1 MTDEQ
6 IVALYWARSEEAIAQ
21 TRETYGGRCRALAE
35 QILCDGGDA
44 DECVNDMLLRAWNAT
59 PPERPTHLGAYLMKL
74 TRNLALDRR
83 RARGAQKRG
92 GDAVDAVLDELG
104 EVLGARETADSALS
118 AKELGAAVSRFVR
131 ALPEREGNVFIRRCF
146 FAESAAEIAR
156 RYGMS
161 EGGVKVTLSRTRKK
175 LRAYLESEG
184 YL

>member
-44 DECVNDMLLRAWNAT
+44 DECVNDMLLRAWNAI

-131 ALPEREGNVFIRRCF
+131 ALPARESSVFLRRCF
-146 FAESAAEIAR
+146 FAESTAEIAAR
-156 RYGMS
+156 CGMS